1 MENNNVAQD
10 QKSIEESESKAP
22 ASSTV
27 TIMSSRPPQVPHP
40 VFVMTNSTQPVQ
52 RTAFASTTPYVPT
65 VSYKSSSGMLN
76 CWKRKDITKREK
88 FLSVSLVISC
98 LVILFLT
105 TSLFLVLFSPTCLRW
120 VSSLSWES
128 NKCLTPACVS
138 AAADILKRID
148 KTVDPCEDFYKF
160 SCGGLYNKLNP
171 IPDDHSDIS
180 TASFLDL
187 DIDKKIRGTN

>member
-1 MENNNVAQD
+1 MENNNVVQD
-10 QKSIEESESKAP
+10 QKPIEESESKAT

-27 TIMSSRPPQVPHP
+27 TIMSSRPSQVPHP

-52 RTAFASTTPYVPT
+52 STVLASSTPYVPT
-65 VSYKSSSGMLN
+65 ASYKPSSGIF

-160 SCGGLYNKLNP
+160 SCGGLDNKLNP

-180 TASFLDL
+180 TASFLQL